1 MLCESIDSWFL
12 RFRKNSVAA
21 FSEATPTAEVFAD
34 DSELFDTLALRSTVK
49 ETSNSLKT
57 SIISLKVDFKIAR
70 AQCVACLQARVANP
84 LLLLKY
90 LLSCLETVSESRM
103 AYLLVMWEE
112 DNSIS
117 VISRKAKALLSV
129 EGTKIKF
136 RWPKKGV
143 YEGTIVDSSGMVKQ
157 RSK

>member
-1 MLCESIDSWFL
+1 
-12 RFRKNSVAA
+12 
-21 FSEATPTAEVFAD
+21 
-34 DSELFDTLALRSTVK
+34 
-49 ETSNSLKT
+49 
-57 SIISLKVDFKIAR
+57 
-70 AQCVACLQARVANP
+70 
-84 LLLLKY
+84 
-90 LLSCLETVSESRM
+90 
-103 AYLLVMWEE
+103 MWEE

-157 RSK
+157 RSKIIISVLLDSKKDMEAKAKELAEENAEEEEGYYIWPEELQ